1 MIMSH
6 YYDSDMTHI
15 SKDEV
20 HVELSRK
27 QKRLFLG
34 GVGKDHDE
42 ETIKDEVRRALKRS
56 SEFCDSI
63 CTPTIEI
70 VEVIKRRYVLL

>member
-1 MIMSH
+1 M
-6 YYDSDMTHI
+6 
-15 SKDEV
+15 
-20 HVELSRK
+20 ELSRK

-63 CTPTIEI
+63 CTPNIEI
-70 VEVIKRRYVLL
+70 VEVIKRRYVQIYT

>member
-1 MIMSH
+1 M
-6 YYDSDMTHI
+6 
-15 SKDEV
+15 
-20 HVELSRK
+20 ELSRK

-70 VEVIKRRYVLL
+70 VEVIKRR